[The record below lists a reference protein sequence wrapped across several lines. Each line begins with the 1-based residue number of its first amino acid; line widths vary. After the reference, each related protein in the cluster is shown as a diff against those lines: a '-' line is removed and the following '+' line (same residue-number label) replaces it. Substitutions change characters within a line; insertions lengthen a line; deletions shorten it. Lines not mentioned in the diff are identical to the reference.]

1 MGQPVAGEHLT
12 DMFIV
17 PVSKRASWGGG
28 REKDNENC
36 TYTLEATVSTY
47 GQLDAQQLLNLPGCH
62 IYTLLVGSHT
72 SGLVSAKEHTK
83 NVERA

>member
-36 TYTLEATVSTY
+36 TYTLEATVST
-47 GQLDAQQLLNLPGCH
+47 
-62 IYTLLVGSHT
+62 
-72 SGLVSAKEHTK
+72 
-83 NVERA
+83 